1 MTNDASVQSELD
13 AALLTWADVSTRTMF
28 GGHGFFV
35 GDRMFAVYYR
45 GAVAM
50 KLPEP
55 RRTEALH
62 CGLATPFT
70 PTPGRPFGDWVSLSV
85 DESGSIGDLLPWLQ
99 AAIEHVR
106 ITPPTG
112 SRSRSG
118 RPR

>member
-13 AALLTWADVSTRTMF
+13 AALLPWAGVSTRTMF
-28 GGHGFFV
+28 GGHGYFV

-45 GAVAM
+45 GAVAA

-55 RRTEALH
+55 RRTVALD

-85 DESGSIGDLLPWLQ
+85 DASGSIDDLLPWL
-99 AAIEHVR
+99 ATAIEHVR
-106 ITPPTG
+106 VTPPTG
-112 SRSRSG
+112 RRAAG